1 MSQHPRQGQTK
12 EHREGLCGPSK
23 QTHFPKALSRTTH
36 PSTSSI
42 SLGLDCHWGW
52 RGKVVPSQEESQ
64 RRQER
69 CHSLGRGAPTT
80 SGRTHA
86 PGTGAKLRART
97 CWRRHGSELP
107 AAAIGRRP
115 PQPEGAGRG
124 PPEPR
129 PLSPTA
135 GAQPRWDTPLPRESP
150 RAPSPV
156 TASSCAWLFPVPP
169 AKRTRRG
176 RVRAGRRV
184 GKPGRGNFGLEPQ
197 PSLRLAS
204 AAARHP
210 LPPPPPPPP
219 PPPLQQIS

>member
-12 EHREGLCGPSK
+12 EHREGLCGPPK

-86 PGTGAKLRART
+86 SGTGAELRAGT
-97 CWRRHGSELP
+97 CWCRHGSELP

-115 PQPEGAGRG
+115 PPPEGAGRG
-124 PPEPR
+124 RPEPR

-135 GAQPRWDTPLPRESP
+135 GAQPRWDTLPP
-150 RAPSPV
+150 
-156 TASSCAWLFPVPP
+156 
-169 AKRTRRG
+169 
-176 RVRAGRRV
+176 
-184 GKPGRGNFGLEPQ
+184 GKPESSLTCHSLIMCLAISR
-197 PSLRLAS
+197 PSGQEDQAGTCPDGTPGGQTRARKLRTGTPAQ
-204 AAARHP
+204 
-210 LPPPPPPPP
+210 PPPR
-219 PPPLQQIS
+219 